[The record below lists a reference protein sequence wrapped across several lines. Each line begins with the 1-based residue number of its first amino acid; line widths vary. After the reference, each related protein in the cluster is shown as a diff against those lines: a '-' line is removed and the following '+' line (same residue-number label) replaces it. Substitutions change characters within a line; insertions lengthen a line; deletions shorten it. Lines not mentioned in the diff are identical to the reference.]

1 MEVPVDEGKAFADAN
16 PLMAVFRQLL
26 FARIVPNLDK
36 LGLRTPKVRE
46 LYGSAQPPAVRAP
59 KGLGLRGA
67 RGGGVAGAGQVERCQ
82 IHPGGPRPS

>member
-46 LYGSAQPPAVRAP
+46 FYGSPN
-59 KGLGLRGA
+59 LLRFEPHQDSA
-67 RGGGVAGAGQVERCQ
+67 SEELAAAG
-82 IHPGGPRPS
+82 